1 MLMLQKM
8 FLRALIFGMVLI
20 INIFMEEKLEFMLNG
35 IVDCLITQNMKFK
48 DSYSQILGFGL
59 NNIMQ
64 MDFGLMELPLF
75 CTSIMESIMDSQ
87 VFII

>member
-1 MLMLQKM
+1 MLQRM

-20 INIFMEEKLEFMLNG
+20 INISMEEKLEFMLSG
-35 IVDCLITQNMKFK
+35 TADCSITRNMKFK

-64 MDFGLMELPLF
+64 MGFGLMELPLF
-75 CTSIMESIMDSQ
+75 CTNIMESIMDLQ